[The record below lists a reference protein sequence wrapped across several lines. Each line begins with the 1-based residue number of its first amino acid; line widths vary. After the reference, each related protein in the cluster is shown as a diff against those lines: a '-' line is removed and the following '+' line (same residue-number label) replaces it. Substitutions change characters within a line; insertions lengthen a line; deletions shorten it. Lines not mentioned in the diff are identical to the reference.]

1 MKVTTDIP
9 RTELAY
15 EAIVDVGERR
25 DLGDSP
31 LGQRYII
38 DILGG
43 SFQGP
48 RLSGKVLPGG
58 ADRQLWRKDGVREL
72 DALYEM
78 QTDDGVSI
86 TVHNC
91 VLIEDLPNNGRYARS
106 VVKLTA
112 PAGPH
117 EWLNKRVFV
126 GTLTPLMPA
135 RQAVKITVFMLV

>member
-1 MKVTTDIP
+1 MTVTYSAPSAEFTF
-9 RTELAY
+9 

-31 LGQRYII
+31 LGHRYLI
-38 DILGG
+38 DIVGG

-48 RLSGKVLPGG
+48 RLQGKVLPGG

-72 DALYEM
+72 DALYEL
-78 QTDDGVSI
+78 QTDDGAII
-86 TVHNC
+86 TVHNR

-117 EWLNKRVFV
+117 DWLNKRVFV
-126 GTLTPLMPA
+126 GTLTPLMPT
-135 RQAVKITVFMLV
+135 RQAVRIAVFMLV